1 MKTIWYEDITDV
13 LLSITDPNTWW
24 AISEVP
30 WVSAPKI
37 NWATSI
43 YNVEAEW
50 WSGIAWWSTNV
61 NWYASDYNT
70 VARWSGSIYLPD
82 WTSLTISSGSTGD
95 MLWVTYIYY
104 DRDLWS
110 VQTTTSAQ
118 ASVWENKILLCV
130 ASPTSSGK
138 DAEFQAFGTNKQST
152 FITADNIAAN
162 TITGNEIQ
170 ANSIDT
176 AQLKSWAITTAK
188 IDAWAVTAGK
198 IDVTQLSD
206 IDPDLWTITAGTLKW
221 TTIIAWSETWAA
233 IKLYPYNS
241 STGRL
246 EYYYGGNSV
255 GYIAGWSV
263 NGWWAIAVNA
273 SIFWMVSGTMVAGGK
288 LRIPVW
294 IDLYD

>member
-13 LLSITDPNTWW
+13 LLSIADPNTWW
-24 AISEVP
+24 AISSVP
-30 WVSAPKI
+30 WVSSPKI
-37 NWATSI
+37 NWATSV

-70 VARWSGSIYLPD
+70 VARWSGDIFLPD
-82 WTSLTISSGSTGD
+82 WTSITISSGNTGN
-95 MLWVTYIYY
+95 MSAVTYIYY

-198 IDVTQLSD
+198 IDVSQLSD
-206 IDPDLWTITAGTLKW
+206 IDPDLWTITAGTIKW

-233 IKLYPYNS
+233 IKLYPYSS

-273 SIFWMVSGTMVAGGK
+273 SIFWMASGTMVAGGK

-294 IDLYD
+294 TNLYD